1 MIANPSCPAFRYDPY
16 DKKFTREGY
25 EHEEMRGL
33 RGEAVK
39 QARKNLLTGTTAG
52 EVRVGTA
59 EEKEVYEG
67 NAGAAGFG
75 VVLGTLG
82 RQGSLSVLKVS
93 LSTLS
98 RSGVLSANIGFDPPN
113 TL

>member
-1 MIANPSCPAFRYDPY
+1 
-16 DKKFTREGY
+16 
-25 EHEEMRGL
+25 
-33 RGEAVK
+33 V
-39 QARKNLLTGTTAG
+39 TGDAQ
-52 EVRVGTA
+52 VA
-59 EEKEVYEG
+59 EDKEVYEG

-98 RSGVLSANIGFDPPN
+98 RSGVLSANIGFDPSN